1 MVILMLNNL
10 NEANRPLSIIY
21 ALSAGEASPD
31 TIDVVN
37 ACKSTVYGGRIS
49 NHQDTIDFCINAGLV
64 KTHGTVLEL
73 TDLGKEFRLLNTE
86 HYEINKAQRD
96 LLARS
101 CFIEGPFSNGIIE
114 LLRQFTLTNYT
125 YRWSPVDS
133 PPMTGN
139 NDLITLLDQCGILVR
154 DGFDWIIPKDYV
166 NLVYVA
172 INGREH
178 ITEAELKLRL
188 QRESEIGDIAE
199 TIVLKNETDR
209 LRELGC
215 TLEAEFVNRIS
226 QIDVAAG
233 YDIASFNGKCP
244 SLLHD
249 RLIEVKGSTG
259 QEIEFYIS
267 RNEVERAREL
277 GSKYWIYFVSK
288 INLKTGRSD
297 KEIIKINDPITNIM
311 SNSNFI
317 VEPELFSVK
326 RSLDKNNK
334 L

>member
-1 MVILMLNNL
+1 
-10 NEANRPLSIIY
+10 
-21 ALSAGEASPD
+21 
-31 TIDVVN
+31 
-37 ACKSTVYGGRIS
+37 VYGGRIS

-73 TDLGKEFRLLNTE
+73 TALGKEFKLLNTE

-101 CFIEGPFSNGIIE
+101 CFIEGPFSKGVIE

-154 DGFDWIIPKDYV
+154 DGFDWIIPKYYV

-172 INGREH
+172 IKGRDH

-188 QRESEIGDIAE
+188 QCESEIGDIAE

-226 QIDVAAG
+226 KIDVAAG

-244 SLLHD
+244 GLLHD
-249 RLIEVKGSTG
+249 RLIEVKGSTR

-267 RNEVERAREL
+267 RNEVEKAREH
-277 GSKYWIYFVSK
+277 GSKYWIYFVSR
-288 INLKTGRSD
+288 IDIKTGKSD
-297 KEIIKINDPITNIM
+297 KEIIKINDPTKNIM
-311 SNSNFI
+311 SSSNFI